1 MGGSWAAE
9 DVLPLNGTPQ
19 EVQALREQVMQQR
32 AAIRAKKD
40 RKKGAKI
47 SAAAVEAAIAGAA
60 ADAVPNGAPA
70 SPNGVMQTHLR
81 DAFLCHR
88 HLSGCQCEAGDLQS
102 AKAGGR

>member
-47 SAAAVEAAIAGAA
+47 SAAAVEAAIASAA
-60 ADAVPNGAPA
+60 ADAAPNGAPA
-70 SPNGVMQTHLR
+70 SPNGEMQTYLGR
-81 DAFLCHR
+81 TSLCP
-88 HLSGCQCEAGDLQS
+88 
-102 AKAGGR
+102 

>member
-47 SAAAVEAAIAGAA
+47 SAAAVEAAIASAA
-60 ADAVPNGAPA
+60 ADAAPNGAPA
-70 SPNGVMQTHLR
+70 SPNGELQTCLGR
-81 DAFLCHR
+81 TSLCP
-88 HLSGCQCEAGDLQS
+88 
-102 AKAGGR
+102 

>member
-9 DVLPLNGTPQ
+9 DVLPLNGTLQ

-47 SAAAVEAAIAGAA
+47 SAAAVEAAIASAA
-60 ADAVPNGAPA
+60 ADAAPNGAPA
-70 SPNGVMQTHLR
+70 SPNGELQTCLGR
-81 DAFLCHR
+81 TSLCP
-88 HLSGCQCEAGDLQS
+88 
-102 AKAGGR
+102 